1 MQNQNRNPVFIG
13 GTEGLSKLS
22 VKLGT
27 ISIRPE
33 LPKKKRLKE
42 LFDYVV
48 ENSKDYN
55 QVIWI
60 IDLDTILK
68 EDRERPVGSKS
79 KITELK
85 EYMGELEP
93 IENVFVLVN
102 APCLEYWFLQHFK
115 ESGRFFDNCD
125 KVCDEF
131 KNTILNG
138 YQKTEQ
144 YYKRRNADIYQKLK
158 PYKNIAVQNAKKLGD
173 FNIDMPKQ
181 GKAEMYKVFELLD

>member
-1 MQNQNRNPVFIG
+1 MMKEHE
-13 GTEGLSKLS
+13 TLS
-22 VKLGT
+22 T

-102 APCLEYWFLQHFK
+102 PE
-115 ESGRFFDNCD
+115 FDSKYLYIVD
-125 KVCDEF
+125 
-131 KNTILNG
+131 T
-138 YQKTEQ
+138 
-144 YYKRRNADIYQKLK
+144 
-158 PYKNIAVQNAKKLGD
+158 
-173 FNIDMPKQ
+173 
-181 GKAEMYKVFELLD
+181 